1 MNKSDEIVFA
11 PSIEWFR
18 RKAKLLRKRIG
29 PDSLSHSATLDLLAK
44 MYGFL
49 DWTDFVGFK
58 NSDMA
63 FETGWDTGLNEKALD
78 ERRYLQSST
87 LTMELGL
94 SEVEALQVLADV
106 PVSQKAVAAKL
117 PELESPRSAETD
129 PKLILWTN

>member
-11 PSIEWFR
+11 PSSEWFR

-49 DWTDFVGFK
+49 DWIDFVGFK

-63 FETGWDTGLNEKALD
+63 FETGWDTELNEKALD
-78 ERRYLQSST
+78 ERGQCCKPA
-87 LTMELGL
+87 
-94 SEVEALQVLADV
+94 ALRCI
-106 PVSQKAVAAKL
+106 KAA
-117 PELESPRSAETD
+117 
-129 PKLILWTN
+129 